1 MTNKNFLLNSN
12 KPFLLKPCG
21 KDYLWGGT
29 RLNNDFSKGI
39 PMDPLAETWECSTHP
54 NGQSFIA
61 SGIFLGQSLKDVLRR
76 HPDFLGTG
84 NKTDGELPILIKLI
98 DAKKDLSIQV
108 HPNDDFAEKYENGQL
123 GKTELWYVLDAG
135 KGSSVIC
142 GLCHTVEKER
152 LMSSIQDGSIEK
164 YLQKVKVKK
173 DDVFYIEAGMI
184 HAIGA
189 DVLIAEIQENSD
201 LTYRLY
207 DYERLDQN
215 GKKRKL
221 DVDKALEAAELIK
234 REEPKQPLRV
244 LKYRRGCARELLCRC
259 KYFEVHRMLLNT
271 ERCRNLVEY
280 WADEMSFRVLLCVDG
295 CGSIC
300 MEDGESICFFKGDC
314 IFFPAGSVRARL
326 HGKAQLL
333 DVRG

>member
-1 MTNKNFLLNSN
+1 MTNKNFLLNLN

-54 NGQSFIA
+54 NGRCFIA
-61 SGIFLGQSLKDVLRR
+61 SGSFLGQSLADVLKR

-84 NKTDGELPILIKLI
+84 SKTDGELPILIKLI
-98 DAKKDLSIQV
+98 DARKDLSIQV
-108 HPNDDFAEKYENGQL
+108 HPDDDFAEKYENGQL

-135 KGSSVIC
+135 KDASVIC
-142 GLCHTVEKER
+142 GLRHTVEKEELR
-152 LMSSIQDGSIEK
+152 RSIQDGSIEK
-164 YLQKVKVKK
+164 YLQKVKAEK

-207 DYERLDQN
+207 DYGRLDQN
-215 GKKRKL
+215 GESRKL
-221 DVDKALEAAELIK
+221 DVDKALEAAVLRK
-234 REEPKQPLRV
+234 SDEPKQPLRV
-244 LKYRRGCARELLCRC
+244 LKYRQGCARELLCRC
-259 KYFEVHRMLLNT
+259 KYFEVYRMLLNT

-280 WADEMSFRVLLCVDG
+280 WTDETSFRVLLCVDG
-295 CGSIC
+295 CGSMR
-300 MEDGESICFFKGDC
+300 MEDGDSICFFKGDC
-314 IFFPAGSVRARL
+314 IFFPAGSARTRL
-326 HGKAQLL
+326 HGKAQFL